1 MAKKNKSAKL
11 AKKAKPAAKRGGI
24 SKQEILAL
32 KGRAHSLR
40 KDILEMTTIAASGHL
55 TSSFSCIDI
64 LAALYFHEMRH
75 DPKNPEWAERD
86 RFILS
91 KGHASPA
98 IYACL
103 CQAGYFPREEL
114 RHFRQIN
121 SMLQGHPDRL
131 KTPGVEISTG
141 SLGTGLSVGNGMA
154 WAAQLD
160 KKDYHVFVMFG
171 DGELQEG
178 QCWEAIMAT
187 PDMKLGNVTLIVDR
201 NNLQND
207 GWVDKTKGIEPLDKK
222 FEAFGWK
229 VAKINGHDFG
239 EIVPALKA
247 ARKSSVPVCIIAKT
261 IKGKGVKFVEND
273 PEMHGKALTQEQY
286 EQALKVLE

>member
-1 MAKKNKSAKL
+1 MARAKTEKKGKVSKEEIARL
-11 AKKAKPAAKRGGI
+11 KKI
-24 SKQEILAL
+24 
-32 KGRAHSLR
+32 AHGLR
-40 KDILEMTTIAASGHL
+40 KDILEMTTLAGSGHP

-64 LAALYFHEMRH
+64 LTALYFHEMKH
-75 DPKNPEWAERD
+75 DPKNPEWKGRD

-91 KGHASPA
+91 KGHAAPA
-98 IYACL
+98 LYAAL
-103 CQAGYFPREEL
+103 CECGYFAKEEL
-114 RHFRQIN
+114 NHLRQIN

-154 WAAQLD
+154 YAGKID
-160 KKDYHVFVMFG
+160 KKDYRVFVMFG

-187 PDMKLGNVTLIVDR
+187 PDFGFDNVTLIVDR

-207 GWVDKTKGIEPLDKK
+207 GWVDKTKGIEPVDKK

-229 VAKINGHDFG
+229 VIKINGHNFS
-239 EIVPALKA
+239 EILPALAKA
-247 ARKSSVPVCIIAKT
+247 CTSKVPVCIIAKT
-261 IKGKGVKFVEND
+261 VKGKGVKFIEND
-273 PEMHGKALTQEQY
+273 PDMHGKALTKEQLV
-286 EQALKVLE
+286 EALKILE